1 MAKITFL
8 FKRLFLLLIGV
19 VVLFIVALAL
29 FFSFAPQIGQTPTG
43 NHLERIST
51 SEQFSDGVFVNNVPT
66 SLGNPLDI
74 TLKAGIRYF
83 TNTEAREPQ
92 EVIKTVPFDRE
103 KIITMGEE
111 EVGITWFGHS
121 TALIRIEGY
130 TLLADPVFG
139 PRASMFSFA
148 GPEQFDYDPRATL
161 DDLPPIDAVIIS
173 HDHYDHL
180 DYFAISILKDR
191 VKRFFVPLGVGAH
204 LMLWGVPEQNIT
216 ELDWW
221 EEAVFSDQL
230 TLVATPSRHFS
241 GRGLTSR
248 NGTLWASWSI
258 IGRSRRVFFS
268 GDSGYFPGFKKIGDK
283 YGPFDFVMMEC
294 GAYNEL
300 WADIHM
306 MPEESAQA
314 FKDVR
319 GKVLMPIH
327 WGKFNLALH
336 PWKEPVQRLHAA
348 MDGDERII
356 AQPEVGQVFYIDRNV
371 PTAKW
376 WEQYE

>member
-1 MAKITFL
+1 MTRVLHYFKKIFL
-8 FKRLFLLLIGV
+8 TLLGLI
-19 VVLFIVALAL
+19 VLLVAALAL
-29 FFSFAPQIGQTPTG
+29 FFAFAPQIGDLPTG
-43 NHLERIST
+43 NHLQRIST
-51 SEQFSDGVFVNNVPT
+51 SEQFSDGEFVNNVPT
-66 SLGNPLDI
+66 GLGNPATI
-74 TLKAGIRYF
+74 MWKAGSQYF
-83 TNTEAREPQ
+83 TDTEAREPQ
-92 EVIKTVPFDRE
+92 EVIKTIPFDKS
-103 KIITMGEE
+103 KITSMGEE
-111 EVGITWFGHS
+111 EVAITWFGHS
-121 TALIRIEGY
+121 TALIRIEGH
-130 TLLADPVFG
+130 TILADPVFG

-148 GPEQFDYDPRATL
+148 GPEHFDYDPRATI
-161 DDLPPIDAVIIS
+161 DELPQIDAVIIS

-180 DYFAISILKDR
+180 DYYAISILKDR

-204 LMLWGVPEQNIT
+204 LMSWGVPEENIT

-221 EEAVFSDQL
+221 EEAVFSDKL
-230 TLVATPSRHFS
+230 TLAATPSRHFS
-241 GRGLTSR
+241 GRGLTDR

-258 IGRSRRVFFS
+258 IGRTKRVFFS

-306 MPEESAQA
+306 MPEQSAQA

-336 PWKEPVQRLHAA
+336 PWKEPVERLHAA
-348 MDGDERII
+348 LSVDQPII
-356 AQPEVGQVFYIDRNV
+356 AQPLVGQVFYIDRDI

-376 WEQYE
+376 WEEYE